1 MKVSNRILSYQ
12 HSPIRKLSP
21 VSDKVEGNGVK
32 VYHLNIGQPDIKTPV
47 EAIEAIRSYD
57 KDIISY
63 GDSAGHLDL
72 RKSLVDY
79 YSKYDVDIT
88 PENIVITTGGSE
100 ALLFVFQTLCDEG
113 SETIIPE
120 PYYTNVSTFAKMA
133 QTKLVPISS
142 SIEKNF
148 SLPGWKELEKKIT
161 DKTRAILLCNPNNPT
176 GYIYSKEELKG
187 ILDFCKSHKLFLI
200 VDEVYREFCYDSKKF
215 VSVLSFKGY
224 EDLCVCVD
232 SFSKRFSMCG
242 ARIGSLVT
250 RNPEIIDNVMKLAQA
265 RLCPPDI
272 EQIAAN
278 AALKAPSSYL
288 ENVTKEYQKRRD
300 FIFEALNKIPGI
312 KCNRPKGAFY
322 LVAQLP
328 VEDAEDFSL
337 FLLRDFTYKNQTVML
352 APAAGFYA
360 TEGMGKNQVRIA
372 YVLNIDDLK
381 NAVDCLARG
390 LKAYQE
396 K

>member
-1 MKVSNRILSYQ
+1 MKLSNRILSYQ
-12 HSPIRKLSP
+12 YSPIRKLSP
-21 VSDKVEGNGVK
+21 VSDKVEESGVI
-32 VYHLNIGQPDIKTPV
+32 VYHLNIGQPDIKTPI
-47 EAIEAIRSYD
+47 EAIEAIRAYD
-57 KDIISY
+57 KDIICY
-63 GDSAGHLDL
+63 GDSAGHLKL

-79 YSKYDVDIT
+79 YKKYDVEVK
-88 PENIVITTGGSE
+88 PEEIVITTGGSE
-100 ALLFVFQTLCDEG
+100 ALLFIFQTLCDEG

-133 QTKLVPISS
+133 QTELVPISS
-142 SIEKNF
+142 SLEKNF

-176 GYIYSKEELKG
+176 GYVYSKEELKG
-187 ILDFCKSHKLFLI
+187 ILEFCKAHKLFII
-200 VDEVYREFCYDSKKF
+200 VDEVYREFCYDSEKF
-215 VSVLSFKGY
+215 ISILSFKGY
-224 EDLCVCVD
+224 EDICVCVD

-242 ARIGSLVT
+242 ARVGALVSK
-250 RNPEIIDNVMKLAQA
+250 NPEIISNVMKLAQA

-278 AALKAPSSYL
+278 AALQAPRSYI
-288 ENVTKEYQKRRD
+288 ENVKKEYQKRRD
-300 FIFEALNKIPGI
+300 FILEALNKIPGV
-312 KCNRPKGAFY
+312 KCNCPKGAFY

-337 FLLRDFTYKNQTVML
+337 FLLRDFKYKNQTVML

-372 YVLNIDDLK
+372 YVLNINDLK
-381 NAVDCLARG
+381 NAMDCLERG
-390 LKAYQE
+390 LKAYKE